1 MARPKRQEDWIPITA
16 RVSTDSARRL
26 RVNAA
31 RRGIPPGQ
39 VLDEIIQ
46 ASLPPDPIPMP
57 PGKVP
62 RLRKTPEPWTVDGLA
77 TEMEKLG
84 LSQAALSREL
94 KLSQKAVNA
103 WFLRGQIPPL
113 RQAELH
119 RVMSRLK
126 AERR

>member
-1 MARPKRQEDWIPITA
+1 
-16 RVSTDSARRL
+16 
-26 RVNAA
+26 
-31 RRGIPPGQ
+31 

-46 ASLPPDPIPMP
+46 ASLPPDPVSAH

-62 RLRKTPEPWTVDGLA
+62 RIRKSPEPWTIEGLA
-77 TEMEKLG
+77 AEMESLG

-94 KLSQKAVNA
+94 DLSQKAVNA

-113 RQAELH
+113 RQAMIH

-126 AERR
+126 ADRR